1 MTIFAIDTNLLVYA
15 HNTASNFHQQAVTF
29 LEKVL
34 NERDEDGNLKVCI
47 PTQVLMEFVHVV
59 TWQRLENPLSLSEAL
74 LVVEDYVD
82 TGITIIYQRQTQ
94 LRTFLDLLSATTT
107 RKKVF
112 DVALAATLQDN
123 GVSGLYTANIADFQ
137 EFDFLEV
144 TNPLESK

>member
-1 MTIFAIDTNLLVYA
+1 VTIFAIDTNLLVYA